1 MAAVL
6 VALQGLGV
14 LVYAILEALSISSSR
29 LTMGAS
35 TAVFFAAY
43 GAVLGL
49 CAWGL
54 FRARFWA
61 RSPSVLAQLIWLGV
75 AWSFSS
81 GSTTWVAG
89 FLAVMAVVVLVGLLH
104 PRSTAAFIGAE

>member
-14 LVYAILEALSISSSR
+14 VVYAILEALSISSSR

-35 TAVFFAAY
+35 TAVFFTAY

-81 GSTTWVAG
+81 GSTMWVAG